1 MSATGHAPWAGGPPA
16 DEPGERGTTTTAAA
30 ATTAPASH
38 VFGAFAY
45 LTARSMANRVRLQL
59 RRARNPRYAI
69 AILLGAAYF
78 YFVLFRQT
86 RPANA
91 PALLF
96 GTGADIILS
105 LGIVS
110 LVVRWWLFGG
120 DQAALAFSPAEVQF
134 LFPAPVTRAG
144 LVHFKL
150 LRSQLVVLLNT
161 IVWMALLR
169 RGNASL
175 PILLRALSFWVLFS
189 TLTLHRL
196 GASLA
201 RSSASEH
208 GVAGARR
215 SALPM
220 TIVGAVALTV
230 IVTLVR
236 ALPALK
242 AALPEGHFIAVLKQA
257 LLQPLP
263 AAVLLPFR
271 AVLRPGLAATVS
283 EWSHTFWPAALIAVA
298 HYLWVVRTNTAFE
311 EAAVEASARRAA
323 RVAALRQ
330 GRGWAAAAA
339 AGAPGGKPVAR
350 SWFPLRPTGE
360 PAVAIL
366 WKNVLAVTRTL
377 RWATL
382 AVLVASVG
390 ILVVVV
396 SLQASGPR
404 AGTLLGTIAGVWG
417 ALTVFTGPLWIRN
430 DLRQDLPKLALLRSY
445 PLRGARVVAAQVASS
460 TIVLTAIQYVLM
472 VVAYLALMEADDAP
486 LTAGGRTFAL
496 VLLVLALP
504 VLNAASLTV
513 QNGLAL
519 LFPGW
524 VRIGVGSRA
533 GGVEAMGQNLLTTV
547 FGVVSIGVLLV
558 APGAAAAGTYLAL
571 RAHLGDSA
579 AFVALLVCLAGML
592 GEIALMVRWLGGV
605 FERTDPVSTGEM

>member
-1 MSATGHAPWAGGPPA
+1 M
-16 DEPGERGTTTTAAA
+16 
-30 ATTAPASH
+30 
-38 VFGAFAY
+38 
-45 LTARSMANRVRLQL
+45 
-59 RRARNPRYAI
+59 
-69 AILLGAAYF
+69 
-78 YFVLFRQT
+78 
-86 RPANA
+86 
-91 PALLF
+91 
-96 GTGADIILS
+96 
-105 LGIVS
+105 
-110 LVVRWWLFGG
+110 
-120 DQAALAFSPAEVQF
+120 
-134 LFPAPVTRAG
+134 
-144 LVHFKL
+144 
-150 LRSQLVVLLNT
+150 
-161 IVWMALLR
+161 
-169 RGNASL
+169 
-175 PILLRALSFWVLFS
+175 
-189 TLTLHRL
+189 
-196 GASLA
+196 
-201 RSSASEH
+201 
-208 GVAGARR
+208 
-215 SALPM
+215 
-220 TIVGAVALTV
+220 
-230 IVTLVR
+230 
-236 ALPALK
+236 
-242 AALPEGHFIAVLKQA
+242 
-257 LLQPLP
+257 
-263 AAVLLPFR
+263 
-271 AVLRPGLAATVS
+271 
-283 EWSHTFWPAALIAVA
+283 
-298 HYLWVVRTNTAFE
+298 
-311 EAAVEASARRAA
+311 
-323 RVAALRQ
+323 
-330 GRGWAAAAA
+330 
-339 AGAPGGKPVAR
+339 AR

-558 APGAAAAGTYLAL
+558 VPGAAAAGTYLAL